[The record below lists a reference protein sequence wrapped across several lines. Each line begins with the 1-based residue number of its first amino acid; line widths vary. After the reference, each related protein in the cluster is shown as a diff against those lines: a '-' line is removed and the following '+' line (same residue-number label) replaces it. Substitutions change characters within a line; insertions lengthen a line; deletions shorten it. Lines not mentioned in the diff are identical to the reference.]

1 MCLIDILIVILIV
14 ILLFIGFTV
23 DVIKENMFWFVFC
36 GILGIIIGIC
46 RIVAKNDK
54 RRERE
59 RELKEKTKDP

>member
-36 GILGIIIGIC
+36 GMLGIIFGIC
-46 RIVAKNDK
+46 KVVAKNDE
-54 RRERE
+54 RRAE
-59 RELKEKTKDP
+59 ELKEKTKDP